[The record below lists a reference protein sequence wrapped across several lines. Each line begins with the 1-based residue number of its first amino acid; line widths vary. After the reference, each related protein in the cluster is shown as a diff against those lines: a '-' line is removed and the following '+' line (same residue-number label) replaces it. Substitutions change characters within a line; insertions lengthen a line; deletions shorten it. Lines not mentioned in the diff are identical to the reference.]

1 MFDTRKDAIMIN
13 KIISIFT
20 GEKAAV
26 AADCMG

>member
-1 MFDTRKDAIMIN
+1 MFDIRKDTVMIN

-26 AADCMG
+26 AADCGY